1 MDEKKVMRDGK
12 EWTIRRV
19 RHEDAEEA
27 DFRFWYEGMTPA
39 ERVEAVGEATMMCLM
54 TRGINAPP
62 RLQRVHRRI
71 KCPWGSLSRRR
82 GTRSGAL
89 RTASSDEGS

>member
-1 MDEKKVMRDGK
+1 MDEKKIMRDGK

-27 DFRFWYEGMTPA
+27 DFRFWYEGMTPG

-54 TRGINAPP
+54 AQGITEEP

-71 KCPWGSLSRRR
+71 KCPWGPLSHR
-82 GTRSGAL
+82 GGARGGAL
-89 RTASSDEGS
+89 RPGQG